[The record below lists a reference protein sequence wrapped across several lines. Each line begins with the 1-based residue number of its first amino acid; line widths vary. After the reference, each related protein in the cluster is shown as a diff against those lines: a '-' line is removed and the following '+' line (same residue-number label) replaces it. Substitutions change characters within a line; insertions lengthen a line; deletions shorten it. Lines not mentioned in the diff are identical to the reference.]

1 MFFLLWLFVLGLI
14 SYYLLQN
21 GTSRITRTPVWLL
34 WLVMMAPAL
43 IWTGWVLVNGTSKT
57 VPPELVIIP
66 FLVCPFL
73 YWFLVQLGRK
83 KITGETAEQVA
94 DSADSATEPAKPKP
108 PVRPIDAAEEA
119 SLRDCFPWSIYF
131 LRDLEFRPQAVICR
145 GQLRTNPEAAYQA
158 IRENVERLFG
168 DRFLVI
174 FQNSLSGQPFFAIVP
189 NPSSKVG
196 ETPLTSLKTPSL
208 TRPFFALALVLI
220 TVFTT
225 TIVGSQI
232 AGVTEKALQS
242 NPSMLLQGLP
252 YSLALIA
259 ILGIHE
265 SGHYLAARFYK
276 IRTTLP
282 YFIPIPFFL
291 GTFGAFIQIRS
302 PIPNRR
308 ALFDVSIAGPLAGL
322 VATVPLLIWGLNHST
337 IVPLSDKS
345 GMLNFESFTPN
356 FSLLMTLL
364 SKLTLGGALNA
375 ESAIDLHPVAVAG
388 YLGLIVTAFNL
399 MPVGQ
404 FDGGHI
410 VHAMFGQRASMAIG
424 QVARLCMLLLAFLE
438 QGLLLWAVILF
449 LTPLNDEPA
458 LNDVSE
464 LDNRRDFLGL
474 LAIGLLLIILLPAPR
489 ILIDWLN
496 V

>member
-1 MFFLLWLFVLGLI
+1 MFFLWLFVLGLI
-14 SYYLLQN
+14 SYYLLQ
-21 GTSRITRTPVWLL
+21 TSLSRITRTPVWLL
-34 WLVMMAPAL
+34 WLVIMSPAL
-43 IWTGWVLVNGTSKT
+43 IWTAWILANGPSKT
-57 VPPELVIIP
+57 TPPDWLIIP
-66 FLVCPFL
+66 FLVSPILYFL
-73 YWFLVQLGRK
+73 LVNLGRK
-83 KITGETAEQVA
+83 ELSSKTDDAVA
-94 DSADSATEPAKPKP
+94 DSGAQAAQPKP

-119 SLRDCFPWSIYF
+119 SLRDCFPWSMF
-131 LRDLEFRPQAVICR
+131 CLRDLEFRPQAVICR

-158 IRENVERLFG
+158 IRENVQKHFG

-189 NPSSKVG
+189 NPSRQSG
-196 ETPLTSLKTPSL
+196 EIPVKTESL

-225 TIVGSQI
+225 TLVGARM
-232 AGVTEKALQS
+232 AGVTEQALQA
-242 NPSMLLQGLP
+242 NPSVLLQGLP
-252 YSLALIA
+252 YSLALITF
-259 ILGIHE
+259 LGIHE

-291 GTFGAFIQIRS
+291 GTFGAFIQMRS

-308 ALFDVSIAGPLAGL
+308 ALFDISIAGPLAGL
-322 VATVPLLIWGLNHST
+322 VAAVPLLIWGLVRST

-345 GMLNFESFTPN
+345 GMLNFDSFSPK
-356 FSLLMTLL
+356 FSLLVTLL

-375 ESAIDLHPVAVAG
+375 ETAINLHPVAVAG

-424 QVARLCMLLLAFLE
+424 QVARICMLLLAFLE
-438 QGLLLWAVILF
+438 QGLLLWAIILF
-449 LTPLNDEPA
+449 LTPLTDEPA

-464 LDNRRDFLGL
+464 LDDRRDFLGL
-474 LAIGLLLIILLPAPR
+474 LAIGLLLIILLPAPK
-489 ILIDWLN
+489 ILVHWLN

>member
-1 MFFLLWLFVLGLI
+1 MFFLLWLLVLGLI
-14 SYYLLQN
+14 SYYLLESSI
-21 GTSRITRTPVWLL
+21 SRITTTPVWLL
-34 WLVMMAPAL
+34 WLVMMTPAL
-43 IWTGWVLVNGTSKT
+43 IWSSWVLVNNAKKT
-57 VPPELVIIP
+57 PPPELVIIP
-66 FLVCPFL
+66 FLVCPVL

-83 KITGETAEQVA
+83 EITRSTPEILA
-94 DSADSATEPAKPKP
+94 DSGSEPAKPKP
-108 PVRPIDAAEEA
+108 PLRPIDSAEEA

-145 GQLRTNPEAAYQA
+145 GQLRTNPEAAYQT
-158 IRENVERLFG
+158 IRDNVEQHFG

-189 NPSSKVG
+189 NPSRQ
-196 ETPLTSLKTPSL
+196 SLENPVKTAPV
-208 TRPFFALALVLI
+208 TKPFFALALLLI
-220 TVFTT
+220 AVFTT

-232 AGVTEKALQS
+232 AGVTEKVLQS
-242 NPSMLLQGLP
+242 NPSMLLRGLP
-252 YSLALIA
+252 YSLALIT
-259 ILGIHE
+259 ILAFHE

-291 GTFGAFIQIRS
+291 GTLGAFIQMRS
-302 PIPNRR
+302 PIPHRR
-308 ALFDVSIAGPLAGL
+308 ALFDISIAGPFTGL
-322 VATVPLLIWGLNHST
+322 VATVPLLIWGLQHST
-337 IVPLSDKS
+337 IVPLSEKS
-345 GMLNFESFTPN
+345 GMLNFDSFSPN

-364 SKLTLGGALNA
+364 SKLTLGGALNV
-375 ESAIDLHPVAVAG
+375 ETAINLHPVAVAG
-388 YLGLIVTAFNL
+388 YLGLILTAFNL

-424 QVARLCMLLLAFLE
+424 QVARVCMLLLAFLE
-438 QGLLLWAVILF
+438 QGLLLWAIILL

-474 LAIGLLLIILLPAPR
+474 LAIGLLLIILLPAPK
-489 ILIDWLN
+489 ILVQWLN

>member
-14 SYYLLQN
+14 SYYLLQSSI
-21 GTSRITRTPVWLL
+21 SRITRTPIWLL

-43 IWTGWVLVNGTSKT
+43 IWSGWVLANGAKKT
-57 VPPELVIIP
+57 APPELVIIP
-66 FLVCPFL
+66 FLVCPVL
-73 YWFLVQLGRK
+73 YWFLVQLGRQE
-83 KITGETAEQVA
+83 ITPETQTPVA
-94 DSADSATEPAKPKP
+94 GAATEEAPKP
-108 PVRPIDAAEEA
+108 PLRPIDAAEEA
-119 SLRDCFPWSIYF
+119 SLRDCFPWSIF
-131 LRDLEFRPQAVICR
+131 SLRDLEFRPQAVICR
-145 GQLRTNPEAAYQA
+145 GQLRANPEAAYQA
-158 IRENVERLFG
+158 VRENVEQHFG

-174 FQNSLSGQPFFAIVP
+174 FQNSLSGKPFFAIVP
-189 NPSSKVG
+189 NPSRQSG
-196 ETPLTSLKTPSL
+196 ETPVKTESL

-232 AGVTEKALQS
+232 AGVTEKTLQS
-242 NPSMLLQGLP
+242 NPYILLQGLP

-259 ILGIHE
+259 ILGFHE
-265 SGHYLAARFYK
+265 SGHYLAAKFYK

-308 ALFDVSIAGPLAGL
+308 ALFDISIAGPLAGL
-322 VATVPLLIWGLNHST
+322 VATVPLLIWGLARST
-337 IVPLSDKS
+337 IVPLSEKS
-345 GMLNFESFTPN
+345 GMLNFDSFSPK
-356 FSLLMTLL
+356 FSLVMTLL

-375 ESAIDLHPVAVAG
+375 ETAINLHPVAVAG

-424 QVARLCMLLLAFLE
+424 QFARVCMLLLAFLE
-438 QGLLLWAVILF
+438 QGLLLWAIILF

-464 LDNRRDFLGL
+464 LDNGRDFLGL
-474 LAIGLLLIILLPAPR
+474 LAIGLLLLILLPAPK
-489 ILIDWLN
+489 ILLQWLN
-496 V
+496 T

>member
-1 MFFLLWLFVLGLI
+1 MFFLWLFVLGLI
-14 SYYLLQN
+14 SYYLLQ
-21 GTSRITRTPVWLL
+21 TSISRITRTPVWLL
-34 WLVMMAPAL
+34 WLVMMAPPL
-43 IWTGWVLVNGTSKT
+43 IWSGWVLVNGANKT

-83 KITGETAEQVA
+83 EITTSTAELVA
-94 DSADSATEPAKPKP
+94 GAATEPAGPKP

-119 SLRDCFPWSIYF
+119 SLRDCFPRSIF
-131 LRDLEFRPQAVICR
+131 CLRDLEFRPQAVICR
-145 GQLRTNPEAAYQA
+145 GQLRANPEAAYQA
-158 IRENVERLFG
+158 IRENVQRHFG

-189 NPSSKVG
+189 NPSRQSG
-196 ETPLTSLKTPSL
+196 ETPVKTESL

-225 TIVGSQI
+225 TLVGARM
-232 AGVTEKALQS
+232 AGVTEKALQA
-242 NPSMLLQGLP
+242 NPSVLLQGLP
-252 YSLALIA
+252 YALSLITF
-259 ILGIHE
+259 LGIHE

-291 GTFGAFIQIRS
+291 GTFGAFIQMRS

-308 ALFDVSIAGPLAGL
+308 ALFDISIAGPLAGL
-322 VATVPLLIWGLNHST
+322 VAAVPLLIWGLDRST
-337 IVPLSDKS
+337 VVPLSDKS
-345 GMLNFESFTPN
+345 GMLNFESFSPN
-356 FSLLMTLL
+356 FSLLVTLL
-364 SKLTLGGALNA
+364 SKLTLGGAFNA
-375 ESAIDLHPVAVAG
+375 ETAINLHPVAVAG

-424 QVARLCMLLLAFLE
+424 QVARVCMLLLSFLE
-438 QGLLLWAVILF
+438 EGLLVWAIILF
-449 LTPLNDEPA
+449 LTPLTDEPA

-464 LDNRRDFLGL
+464 LDDRRDFLGL
-474 LAIGLLLIILLPAPR
+474 LAIGLLLIILLPAPKV
-489 ILIDWLN
+489 LVQWLN

>member
-14 SYYLLQN
+14 SYYLLQSSI
-21 GTSRITRTPVWLL
+21 SRITRTPIWLL
-34 WLVMMAPAL
+34 WLVMMTPAL
-43 IWTGWVLVNGTSKT
+43 IWSGWVLANGAKKT
-57 VPPELVIIP
+57 APPELVIIP
-66 FLVCPFL
+66 FLVCPVL

-83 KITGETAEQVA
+83 EITPETQTQVA
-94 DSADSATEPAKPKP
+94 GDATEPTKPKP
-108 PVRPIDAAEEA
+108 PLRPIDAAEEA

-158 IRENVERLFG
+158 IRENVEQHFG

-189 NPSSKVG
+189 NPSRQSG
-196 ETPLTSLKTPSL
+196 ETPVKTPSV

-225 TIVGSQI
+225 TIVGAQI
-232 AGVTEKALQS
+232 AGVTEKVLQS
-242 NPSMLLQGLP
+242 NPSILLQGLP

-259 ILGIHE
+259 ILGFHE
-265 SGHYLAARFYK
+265 SGHYLAAKFYK
-276 IRTTLP
+276 ISTTLP

-291 GTFGAFIQIRS
+291 GTFGAFIQMRS

-308 ALFDVSIAGPLAGL
+308 ALFDISIAGPLAGL
-322 VATVPLLIWGLNHST
+322 IVAVPLLIWGLDHST

-345 GMLNFESFTPN
+345 GMLNFDSFSPK

-364 SKLTLGGALNA
+364 SKLTLGAALNA
-375 ESAIDLHPVAVAG
+375 ETAINLHPVAVAG

-424 QVARLCMLLLAFLE
+424 QVARLCMLLLSFLE
-438 QGLLLWAVILF
+438 QGLLLWAIILF

-474 LAIGLLLIILLPAPR
+474 LAIGLLLIILLPAPK
-489 ILIDWLN
+489 ILVQWLN

>member
-1 MFFLLWLFVLGLI
+1 MFFLLWLLVLGWI
-14 SYYLLQN
+14 SYYLLQSSI
-21 GTSRITRTPVWLL
+21 SRITRTPVWLL

-43 IWTGWVLVNGTSKT
+43 IWSGWVLANGPKKT
-57 VPPELVIIP
+57 APPELIIIP
-66 FLVCPFL
+66 FLVCPIL

-83 KITGETAEQVA
+83 EITRSAPEQVT
-94 DSADSATEPAKPKP
+94 DSDAEPAKPKP
-108 PVRPIDAAEEA
+108 PLRPIDSAEEA
-119 SLRDCFPWSIYF
+119 SLRDCFPWSTYF

-145 GQLRTNPEAAYQA
+145 GQLRTNPEAAYQT
-158 IRENVERLFG
+158 IRDNVEQHFG

-174 FQNSLSGQPFFAIVP
+174 FQNSLSGQPFFALVP
-189 NPSSKVG
+189 NPNRQSA
-196 ETPLTSLKTPSL
+196 ETPVKTAPV
-208 TRPFFALALVLI
+208 TRPFFALALLLI
-220 TVFTT
+220 AVFTT

-232 AGVTEKALQS
+232 AGVTEKILQS
-242 NPSMLLQGLP
+242 NPSTLLRGLP
-252 YSLALIA
+252 YSLALIT
-259 ILGIHE
+259 ILAFHE

-291 GTFGAFIQIRS
+291 GTLGAFIQMRS
-302 PIPNRR
+302 PIPHRR
-308 ALFDVSIAGPLAGL
+308 ALFDISIAGPFAGL
-322 VATVPLLIWGLNHST
+322 VATVPLLIWGLQHST
-337 IVPLSDKS
+337 IVPLSEKS
-345 GMLNFESFTPN
+345 GMLNFDSFSPN
-356 FSLLMTLL
+356 FSVLMTLL

-375 ESAIDLHPVAVAG
+375 ETAINLHPVAVAG

-424 QVARLCMLLLAFLE
+424 QVARVCMLLLAFLE
-438 QGLLLWAVILF
+438 QGLLLWAIILF
-449 LTPLNDEPA
+449 LTPLNNEPA

-474 LAIGLLLIILLPAPR
+474 LAIGLLLIILLPAPK
-489 ILIDWLN
+489 ILVQWLN
-496 V
+496 I

>member
-1 MFFLLWLFVLGLI
+1 MFFLLWLLVLGWI
-14 SYYLLQN
+14 SYYLLQSSI
-21 GTSRITRTPVWLL
+21 SRITRTPVWLL

-43 IWTGWVLVNGTSKT
+43 IWSGWVLANGAKKT
-57 VPPELVIIP
+57 APPELIIIP
-66 FLVCPFL
+66 FLVCPVL

-83 KITGETAEQVA
+83 EITPSDSEQVT
-94 DSADSATEPAKPKP
+94 DSGAEPAKPKP
-108 PVRPIDAAEEA
+108 PLRPIDSAEEA
-119 SLRDCFPWSIYF
+119 SLRDCFPWSTYF

-145 GQLRTNPEAAYQA
+145 GQLRTNPEAAYQT
-158 IRENVERLFG
+158 IRDNVEQHFG

-174 FQNSLSGQPFFAIVP
+174 FQNSLSGQPFFALVP
-189 NPSSKVG
+189 NPNRQSA
-196 ETPLTSLKTPSL
+196 ETPVKTAPV
-208 TRPFFALALVLI
+208 TKPFFALALLLI
-220 TVFTT
+220 AVFTT

-232 AGVTEKALQS
+232 AGVTEKILQS

-252 YSLALIA
+252 YSLALIT
-259 ILGIHE
+259 ILAFHE

-291 GTFGAFIQIRS
+291 GTLGAFIQMRS
-302 PIPNRR
+302 PIPHRR
-308 ALFDVSIAGPLAGL
+308 ALFDISIAGPFAGL
-322 VATVPLLIWGLNHST
+322 VATVPLLIWGLQHST
-337 IVPLSDKS
+337 IVPLSEKS
-345 GMLNFESFTPN
+345 GMLNFDSFTPN
-356 FSLLMTLL
+356 FSVLMTLL

-375 ESAIDLHPVAVAG
+375 ETAINLHPVAVAG

-424 QVARLCMLLLAFLE
+424 QVARFCMLLLAFLE
-438 QGLLLWAVILF
+438 QGLLLWAIILF
-449 LTPLNDEPA
+449 LTPLNNEPA

-474 LAIGLLLIILLPAPR
+474 LAIGLLLIILLPAPK
-489 ILIDWLN
+489 ILVQWLN
-496 V
+496 I

>member
-1 MFFLLWLFVLGLI
+1 MFFLWLFVLGLI

-21 GTSRITRTPVWLL
+21 GISRITRTPVWLL

-83 KITGETAEQVA
+83 KITAETVEQLP
-94 DSADSATEPAKPKP
+94 DSETEAAKPKP
-108 PVRPIDAAEEA
+108 PVRPINQEEEA

-168 DRFLVI
+168 DRFLVV

-189 NPSSKVG
+189 NPSHQSG
-196 ETPLTSLKTPSL
+196 ETPVKNESV

-225 TIVGSQI
+225 TLVGERM
-232 AGVTEKALQS
+232 AGVTEKALQF
-242 NPSMLLQGLP
+242 NPSILLQGLP
-252 YSLALIA
+252 YSLSLITF
-259 ILGIHE
+259 LGIHE

-291 GTFGAFIQIRS
+291 GTFGAFIQMRS

-308 ALFDVSIAGPLAGL
+308 ALFDISIAGPLAGL
-322 VATVPLLIWGLNHST
+322 VATVPLLIWGLDHST

-345 GMLNFESFTPN
+345 GMLNFDSFSPK

-375 ESAIDLHPVAVAG
+375 ETAINLHPVAVAG

-424 QVARLCMLLLAFLE
+424 QVARLCMLLLSFLE
-438 QGLLLWAVILF
+438 QGLLLWAIILF

-464 LDNRRDFLGL
+464 LNNWRDALGL
-474 LAIGLLLIILLPAPR
+474 VAIGLLLAILLPAPR
-489 ILIDWLN
+489 ILVQWLN

>member
-14 SYYLLQN
+14 SYFLLHN

-43 IWTGWVLVNGTSKT
+43 IWSGWVLVNGTSKT

-83 KITGETAEQVA
+83 KITSETAEQVA
-94 DSADSATEPAKPKP
+94 DSATEPANPKP
-108 PVRPIDAAEEA
+108 PLRPIDQAEEA

-158 IRENVERLFG
+158 IRENVERHFG

-174 FQNSLSGQPFFAIVP
+174 FQNSLSGQPFFALVP
-189 NPSSKVG
+189 NPSSKAG
-196 ETPLTSLKTPSL
+196 ETPLTGLKTPSL
-208 TRPFFALALVLI
+208 TRPFLALALVLI

-225 TIVGSQI
+225 TIVGAQM
-232 AGVTEKALQS
+232 AGVTEKALQA

-291 GTFGAFIQIRS
+291 GTFGAFIQMRS
-302 PIPNRR
+302 PIPHRR
-308 ALFDVSIAGPLAGL
+308 ALFDISIAGPLAGL
-322 VATVPLLIWGLNHST
+322 VATVPLLIWGLDHST
-337 IVPLSDKS
+337 LVPLSDKS
-345 GMLNFESFTPN
+345 GMLNFDSFTPK

-375 ESAIDLHPVAVAG
+375 ETAINLHPVAVAG

-424 QVARLCMLLLAFLE
+424 QFARLCMLLLAFLE
-438 QGLLLWAVILF
+438 QGLLLWAIILF

-464 LDNRRDFLGL
+464 LDDRRDFLGL

-489 ILIDWLN
+489 VLLQWLN

>member
-14 SYYLLQN
+14 SYYLLQSSI
-21 GTSRITRTPVWLL
+21 SRITRTPIWLL

-43 IWTGWVLVNGTSKT
+43 IWSGWVLANGAKKT
-57 VPPELVIIP
+57 APPELVIIP
-66 FLVCPFL
+66 FLVCPVL

-83 KITGETAEQVA
+83 EITPETQTPVA
-94 DSADSATEPAKPKP
+94 GAATEEAPKP
-108 PVRPIDAAEEA
+108 PLRPIDAAEEA
-119 SLRDCFPWSIYF
+119 SLRDCFPWSIF
-131 LRDLEFRPQAVICR
+131 SLRDLEFRPQAVICR
-145 GQLRTNPEAAYQA
+145 GQLRANPEAAYQA
-158 IRENVERLFG
+158 VRENVEQHFG

-174 FQNSLSGQPFFAIVP
+174 FQNSLSGKPFFAIVP
-189 NPSSKVG
+189 NPSRQSG
-196 ETPLTSLKTPSL
+196 ETPVKTESL

-232 AGVTEKALQS
+232 AGVTEKTLQS
-242 NPSMLLQGLP
+242 NPYILLQGLP

-259 ILGIHE
+259 ILGFHE
-265 SGHYLAARFYK
+265 SGHYLAAKFYK

-302 PIPNRR
+302 PIPHRR
-308 ALFDVSIAGPLAGL
+308 ALFDISIAGPLAGL
-322 VATVPLLIWGLNHST
+322 VATVPLLIWGLARST
-337 IVPLSDKS
+337 IVPLSEKS
-345 GMLNFESFTPN
+345 GMLNFDSFSPK
-356 FSLLMTLL
+356 FSLVMTLL

-375 ESAIDLHPVAVAG
+375 ETAINLHPVAVAG

-424 QVARLCMLLLAFLE
+424 QFARVCMLLLAFLE
-438 QGLLLWAVILF
+438 QGLLLWAIILF

-464 LDNRRDFLGL
+464 LDNGRDFLGL
-474 LAIGLLLIILLPAPR
+474 LAIGLLLLILLPAPK
-489 ILIDWLN
+489 ILLQWLN
-496 V
+496 T

>member
-21 GTSRITRTPVWLL
+21 GTSRITRTPIWLL

-43 IWTGWVLVNGTSKT
+43 IWSGWILVYGTSKT

-83 KITGETAEQVA
+83 KITAETAEQLA
-94 DSADSATEPAKPKP
+94 AEATEPVKPKP
-108 PVRPIDAAEEA
+108 PVRPINAAEEA

-145 GQLRTNPEAAYQA
+145 GQLRTNPDAAYQT

-168 DRFLVI
+168 DRFLVV

-189 NPSSKVG
+189 NPSHQSG
-196 ETPLTSLKTPSL
+196 ETPVKTESV
-208 TRPFFALALVLI
+208 TRPFFALALLVI

-225 TIVGSQI
+225 TLVGARL
-232 AGVTEKALQS
+232 AGVTEQALQS
-242 NPSMLLQGLP
+242 NPSILLQGLA
-252 YSLALIA
+252 YSLSLIT
-259 ILGIHE
+259 ILAIHE
-265 SGHYLAARFYK
+265 SGHYLAATFYK

-322 VATVPLLIWGLNHST
+322 VATVPLLLWGLNHST
-337 IVPLSDKS
+337 IVPLSEKS
-345 GMLNFESFTPN
+345 GMLNFDSFKPS

-375 ESAIDLHPVAVAG
+375 ETAINLHPVAVAG

-399 MPVGQ
+399 MPVGGQ
-404 FDGGHI
+404 LDGGHI

-424 QVARLCMLLLAFLE
+424 QVARLCMLLLSFLE
-438 QGLLLWAVILF
+438 QGLLLWAIILF
-449 LTPLNDEPA
+449 FTPLNDEPA

-474 LAIGLLLIILLPAPR
+474 MAIGLLLMILLPAPR
-489 ILIDWLN
+489 VLLEWLN

>member
-21 GTSRITRTPVWLL
+21 GTSRITRTPIWLL

-43 IWTGWVLVNGTSKT
+43 IWSGWILVYGTSKT

-83 KITGETAEQVA
+83 KITAETAEQLA
-94 DSADSATEPAKPKP
+94 AEATEPAKPKP

-168 DRFLVI
+168 DRFLVV

-189 NPSSKVG
+189 NPSHQSG
-196 ETPLTSLKTPSL
+196 ETPVKKESV
-208 TRPFFALALVLI
+208 TRPLFALALLLI

-225 TIVGSQI
+225 TLVGARL
-232 AGVTEKALQS
+232 AGVTEQALQS
-242 NPSMLLQGLP
+242 NPSILLQGLS
-252 YSLALIA
+252 YSLALIT
-259 ILGIHE
+259 ILAIHE

-345 GMLNFESFTPN
+345 GMLNFESFKPS

-375 ESAIDLHPVAVAG
+375 ETAIDLHPVAVAG

-404 FDGGHI
+404 LDGGHI

-424 QVARLCMLLLAFLE
+424 QVARLCMLLLSFLE
-438 QGLLLWAVILF
+438 QGLLLWAIILF
-449 LTPLNDEPA
+449 FTPLNDEPA

-474 LAIGLLLIILLPAPR
+474 MAIGLLLMILLPAPR
-489 ILIDWLN
+489 VLLEWLN

>member
-1 MFFLLWLFVLGLI
+1 MFFLLLFVLGLI
-14 SYYLLQN
+14 SYYLLQ
-21 GTSRITRTPVWLL
+21 TSISRITRTPVWLL
-34 WLVMMAPAL
+34 WLVIMGPAL
-43 IWTGWVLVNGTSKT
+43 IWTGWILVNRASKIA
-57 VPPELVIIP
+57 PPDWLIVP
-66 FLVCPFL
+66 FLVCPVL

-83 KITGETAEQVA
+83 EITSKTDDGVAGAETE
-94 DSADSATEPAKPKP
+94 PKP
-108 PVRPIDAAEEA
+108 PIRPIDAAEEA
-119 SLRDCFPWSIYF
+119 SLRDCFPWSIF
-131 LRDLEFRPQAVICR
+131 CLRDLEFRPQAVICR

-158 IRENVERLFG
+158 IRENVQRHFG

-174 FQNSLSGQPFFAIVP
+174 FQNSLSDQPFFAIVP
-189 NPSSKVG
+189 NPSHESG
-196 ETPLTSLKTPSL
+196 EIPVKTASI

-225 TIVGSQI
+225 TLVGARM
-232 AGVTEKALQS
+232 AGVTEKALQA
-242 NPSMLLQGLP
+242 NPLVLLQGLP
-252 YSLALIA
+252 YSLSLITF
-259 ILGIHE
+259 LGIHE
-265 SGHYLAARFYK
+265 SGHYLAAQFYK

-291 GTFGAFIQIRS
+291 GTFGAFIQMRS

-308 ALFDVSIAGPLAGL
+308 ALFDISIAGPLAGL
-322 VATVPLLIWGLNHST
+322 VATVPLLIWGLDHST

-345 GMLNFESFTPN
+345 GMLNFDSFSPK
-356 FSLLMTLL
+356 FSVLMTLL

-375 ESAIDLHPVAVAG
+375 ETAINLHPVAVAG

-424 QVARLCMLLLAFLE
+424 QFARVCMLLLAFLE
-438 QGLLLWAVILF
+438 QGLMLWAIILF

-474 LAIGLLLIILLPAPR
+474 LAIGLLLIILLPAPKV
-489 ILIDWLN
+489 LVQWLN

>member
-1 MFFLLWLFVLGLI
+1 M
-14 SYYLLQN
+14 
-21 GTSRITRTPVWLL
+21 
-34 WLVMMAPAL
+34 
-43 IWTGWVLVNGTSKT
+43 
-57 VPPELVIIP
+57 
-66 FLVCPFL
+66 
-73 YWFLVQLGRK
+73 
-83 KITGETAEQVA
+83 
-94 DSADSATEPAKPKP
+94 
-108 PVRPIDAAEEA
+108 RPIDAAEEV
-119 SLRDCFPWSIYF
+119 SLRDCFPWSIF
-131 LRDLEFRPQAVICR
+131 CLRDLEFRPQAVICR

-158 IRENVERLFG
+158 IRENVQRHFG

-189 NPSSKVG
+189 NPSRESG
-196 ETPLTSLKTPSL
+196 EIPVKTESL

-225 TIVGSQI
+225 TLVGARM
-232 AGVTEKALQS
+232 AGVTEQTLQA
-242 NPSMLLQGLP
+242 NPSILLQGLP
-252 YSLALIA
+252 YSLSLITF
-259 ILGIHE
+259 LGIHE

-291 GTFGAFIQIRS
+291 GTFGAFIQMRS

-308 ALFDVSIAGPLAGL
+308 ALFDISIAGPLAGL
-322 VATVPLLIWGLNHST
+322 VATVPLLIWGLDHST

-345 GMLNFESFTPN
+345 GMLNFDSFSPK

-375 ESAIDLHPVAVAG
+375 ETAINLHPVAVAG

-424 QVARLCMLLLAFLE
+424 QVARVCMLLLAFLE
-438 QGLLLWAVILF
+438 QGLLLWAIILF

-464 LDNRRDFLGL
+464 LNDWRDGLGL

-489 ILIDWLN
+489 VLVQWLN

>member
-14 SYYLLQN
+14 SYFLLHN

-43 IWTGWVLVNGTSKT
+43 IWSGWVLVNGTSKT

-83 KITGETAEQVA
+83 KITSETAEQVA
-94 DSADSATEPAKPKP
+94 DSATEPANPKP
-108 PVRPIDAAEEA
+108 SLRPIDRAEEA

-158 IRENVERLFG
+158 IRENVERHFG

-196 ETPLTSLKTPSL
+196 ETPLTDLKTPSL
-208 TRPFFALALVLI
+208 TRPFLALALVLI

-225 TIVGSQI
+225 TIVGAQM
-232 AGVTEKALQS
+232 AGVTEEALQA

-252 YSLALIA
+252 YSLALIT

-291 GTFGAFIQIRS
+291 GTFGAFIQMRS

-308 ALFDVSIAGPLAGL
+308 ALFDISIAGPLAGL
-322 VATVPLLIWGLNHST
+322 VATVPLLMWGLDHST
-337 IVPLSDKS
+337 LVPLSDKS
-345 GMLNFESFTPN
+345 GMLNFDSFTPK

-364 SKLTLGGALNA
+364 SKLTLGGAFNA
-375 ESAIDLHPVAVAG
+375 ETAINLHPVAVAG

-424 QVARLCMLLLAFLE
+424 QFARLCMLLLAFLE
-438 QGLLLWAVILF
+438 QGLLLWAIILF

-464 LDNRRDFLGL
+464 LDDRRDFLGL

-489 ILIDWLN
+489 VLVQWLN

>member
-14 SYYLLQN
+14 SYYLLESSI
-21 GTSRITRTPVWLL
+21 SRITRTPIWLL

-43 IWTGWVLVNGTSKT
+43 IWSGWVLANGAKKT
-57 VPPELVIIP
+57 APPELVIIP
-66 FLVCPFL
+66 FLVCPVL

-83 KITGETAEQVA
+83 EITPETQTPVA
-94 DSADSATEPAKPKP
+94 GAATEEAPKP
-108 PVRPIDAAEEA
+108 PLRPIDAAEEA
-119 SLRDCFPWSIYF
+119 SLRDCFPWSVF
-131 LRDLEFRPQAVICR
+131 SLRDLEFRPQAVICR
-145 GQLRTNPEAAYQA
+145 GQLRGNPEAAYQA
-158 IRENVERLFG
+158 VRENVEQHFG

-174 FQNSLSGQPFFAIVP
+174 FQNSLSGKPFFAIVP
-189 NPSSKVG
+189 NPSRQSG
-196 ETPLTSLKTPSL
+196 ETPVKTESL

-232 AGVTEKALQS
+232 AGVTEKTLQS
-242 NPSMLLQGLP
+242 NPYILLQGLP

-259 ILGIHE
+259 ILGFHE
-265 SGHYLAARFYK
+265 SGHYLAAKFYK

-302 PIPNRR
+302 PIPHRR
-308 ALFDVSIAGPLAGL
+308 ALFDISIAGPLAGL
-322 VATVPLLIWGLNHST
+322 VATVPLLMWGLARST
-337 IVPLSDKS
+337 IVPLSEKS
-345 GMLNFESFTPN
+345 GMLNFDSFSPK
-356 FSLLMTLL
+356 FSLVMTLL

-375 ESAIDLHPVAVAG
+375 ETAINLHPVAVAG

-424 QVARLCMLLLAFLE
+424 QFARVCMLLLAFLE
-438 QGLLLWAVILF
+438 QGLLLWAIILF

-464 LDNRRDFLGL
+464 LDNGRDFLGL
-474 LAIGLLLIILLPAPR
+474 LAIGLLLLILLPAPK
-489 ILIDWLN
+489 ILLQWLN
-496 V
+496 T

>member
-1 MFFLLWLFVLGLI
+1 MFFLWLFVLGLI
-14 SYYLLQN
+14 SYYLLQ
-21 GTSRITRTPVWLL
+21 TSISRITRTPVWLL
-34 WLVMMAPAL
+34 WLVIMSPAL
-43 IWTGWVLVNGTSKT
+43 IWTAWILANGPSKT
-57 VPPELVIIP
+57 TPPDWLIIP
-66 FLVCPFL
+66 FLVSPILYFL
-73 YWFLVQLGRK
+73 LVNLGRK
-83 KITGETAEQVA
+83 EISSNTADAVA
-94 DSADSATEPAKPKP
+94 DSGAQAAQPKP
-108 PVRPIDAAEEA
+108 PLRPIDAAEEA
-119 SLRDCFPWSIYF
+119 SLRDCFPWSMF
-131 LRDLEFRPQAVICR
+131 CLRDLEFRPQAVICR

-158 IRENVERLFG
+158 IRENVQKHFG

-189 NPSSKVG
+189 NPSRQSG
-196 ETPLTSLKTPSL
+196 ETPVKTESV

-225 TIVGSQI
+225 TLVGARM
-232 AGVTEKALQS
+232 AGVTEQALQA
-242 NPSMLLQGLP
+242 NPSVLLQGLP
-252 YSLALIA
+252 YSLALITF
-259 ILGIHE
+259 LGIHE

-291 GTFGAFIQIRS
+291 GTFGAFIQMRS

-308 ALFDVSIAGPLAGL
+308 ALFDISIAGPLAGL
-322 VATVPLLIWGLNHST
+322 VAAVPLLIWGLDHSS

-345 GMLNFESFTPN
+345 GMLNFDSFSPN

-364 SKLTLGGALNA
+364 TKLTLGGAFNA
-375 ESAIDLHPVAVAG
+375 ETAINLHPVAVAG

-424 QVARLCMLLLAFLE
+424 QVARVCMLLLSFLE
-438 QGLLLWAVILF
+438 EGLLLWAIILF
-449 LTPLNDEPA
+449 LTPLTDEPA

-464 LDNRRDFLGL
+464 LDDRRDFLGL
-474 LAIGLLLIILLPAPR
+474 LAIGLLLIILLPAPKV
-489 ILIDWLN
+489 LVQWLN

>member
-1 MFFLLWLFVLGLI
+1 MFFLLWLLVLGLI
-14 SYYLLQN
+14 SYYLLQSS
-21 GTSRITRTPVWLL
+21 TSRITRTPVWLL

-43 IWTGWVLVNGTSKT
+43 IWSGWLLVNGASKT

-83 KITGETAEQVA
+83 EITRSTETLLAG
-94 DSADSATEPAKPKP
+94 SATEPTEPKP
-108 PVRPIDAAEEA
+108 PLRPIDSEEEA

-145 GQLRTNPEAAYQA
+145 GQLRTNPEAAYQT
-158 IRENVERLFG
+158 IRENVEKHFG

-189 NPSSKVG
+189 NPSRQSG
-196 ETPLTSLKTPSL
+196 ETPAKTESV

-232 AGVTEKALQS
+232 AGVTEKVLQS
-242 NPSMLLQGLP
+242 NPYMLLQGLP
-252 YSLALIA
+252 YSLALIT

-276 IRTTLP
+276 ICTTLP
-282 YFIPIPFFL
+282 YFIPVPFFL
-291 GTFGAFIQIRS
+291 GTFGAFIQMRS

-322 VATVPLLIWGLNHST
+322 VATVPLLIWGLDHST

-345 GMLNFESFTPN
+345 GMLNFNSFSPK

-364 SKLTLGGALNA
+364 SKLTLGGAFHA
-375 ESAIDLHPVAVAG
+375 ETAIHLHPVAVAG

-404 FDGGHI
+404 LDGGHI

-424 QVARLCMLLLAFLE
+424 QFARLCMLLLSFWE
-438 QGLLLWAVILF
+438 QGLLLWAIILF

-464 LDNRRDFLGL
+464 LDDRRDFLGL
-474 LAIGLLLIILLPAPR
+474 LAIGLLLIILLPAPK
-489 ILIDWLN
+489 ILVQWLN